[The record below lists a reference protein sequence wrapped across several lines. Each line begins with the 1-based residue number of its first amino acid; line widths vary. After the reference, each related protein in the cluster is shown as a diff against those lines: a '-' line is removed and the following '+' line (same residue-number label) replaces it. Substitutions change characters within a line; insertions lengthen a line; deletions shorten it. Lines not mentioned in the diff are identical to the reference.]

1 MRDPLLTGEWN
12 SDKALAVMLV
22 SLAVLLFVA
31 LPLEGAPWLPTQ
43 ARLLTVT
50 CYTVLGVAGVLAV
63 TSTAMQRLVGF
74 GLALI
79 PAALAWLDA
88 FAPGMGLGKVR
99 SFFGMCAILVLAA
112 VALRLVLMPG
122 AVTRSRIGGA
132 IAVYLLVALAFG
144 EAYWLMA
151 QWHPGAIQFAN
162 APDSRDVVR
171 ADLVYFSIASLT
183 TLGFGD
189 ILPISTFARVVVTL
203 EALFGQLYLVVLV
216 GRLVSL
222 TVDPNPPG
230 KATP

>member
-12 SDKALAVMLV
+12 SDRSLAVMLTA
-22 SLAVLLFVA
+22 LAVLLFVA

-43 ARLLTVT
+43 ARLLTVS

-63 TSTAMQRLVGF
+63 TRTPAQRVLGF
-74 GLALI
+74 TLALI
-79 PAALAWLDA
+79 PAGLAWLDA
-88 FAPGMGLGKVR
+88 FAPRMGLGISR
-99 SFFGMCAILVLAA
+99 SFAGMAAILLLAA

-144 EAYWLMA
+144 EAYWLLA
-151 QWHPGAIQFAN
+151 QSHPQAIQFSN
-162 APDSRDVVR
+162 APVSRDVVR
-171 ADLVYFSIASLT
+171 ADLIYFSIASLT

-189 ILPISTFARVVVTL
+189 ILPISTFARVLVTL

-222 TVDPNPPG
+222 TVGPTPPG
-230 KATP
+230 KAAP